1 MSKKI
6 ESRLRAAAEKKR
18 SEKETTSFELFA
30 WREDCRDRLDA
41 QAPTGLHWE
50 RLSEEA
56 VEDFVT
62 RIIAAAKTAGVKN
75 LVIGGFRYWP
85 KADTKVQSPDVR
97 CREIGGHGRCRPD
110 DGGWVNL

>member
-1 MSKKI
+1 M
-6 ESRLRAAAEKKR
+6 
-18 SEKETTSFELFA
+18 FFMLFG
-30 WREDCRDRLDA
+30 RKEDCRDRLDA

-62 RIIAAAKTAGVKN
+62 RIIAAKTAGVKN

-85 KADTKVQSPDVR
+85 KADTNVQSPDVH
-97 CREIGGHGRCRPD
+97 CREIGGHGRCWPD
-110 DGGWVNL
+110 DGEWVNL